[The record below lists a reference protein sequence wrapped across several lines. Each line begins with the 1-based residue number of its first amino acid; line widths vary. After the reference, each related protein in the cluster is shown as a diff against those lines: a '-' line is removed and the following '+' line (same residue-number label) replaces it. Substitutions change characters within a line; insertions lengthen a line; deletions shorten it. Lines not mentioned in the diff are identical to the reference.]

1 MLSADSFY
9 ERLKCDSRA
18 MVICTEQKRKPV
30 YRNARVLRLTRPIL
44 YNRVLDCGYFKVSI
58 IVKKFNYLIPL
69 LFFIGFVT
77 GCSDPFKAPIEKR
90 LHSEDGAMAA
100 DISANGQLSVV
111 SSIERGLTVWDLN
124 LDQPKFEWRHQGDGN
139 NLVTNIHISADSSFV
154 VTSDREAFALWSVTS
169 GEPIGFWRIDESSIR
184 DIAVSNNG
192 NGILVARSNGKVMF
206 FEPDTGRRLE
216 FLGHQEKINSID
228 ISPNGQFALTG
239 SNDYVAYLWNTSN
252 GQIIRTFTH
261 TNRVTRVA
269 LDDQGRYA
277 FTADTT
283 NQANIWDVQT
293 GELISQLDIFVRQ
306 QIFTDAVFSDNGEWL
321 LTGSPSRRVN
331 LWSVQS
337 GKELSEW
344 RVEPN
349 EHAPLRTA
357 VVNAVAF
364 IDESTIVSESSSGLA
379 EFWKI
384 ENE

>member
-1 MLSADSFY
+1 MAFSHVRVNGTVNNLINAFFMLLA
-9 ERLKCDSRA
+9 
-18 MVICTEQKRKPV
+18 
-30 YRNARVLRLTRPIL
+30 
-44 YNRVLDCGYFKVSI
+44 
-58 IVKKFNYLIPL
+58 
-69 LFFIGFVT
+69 IGLSS
-77 GCSDPFKAPIEKR
+77 GCSDAFKTPIETR

-100 DISANGQLSVV
+100 DISASGKLSVV
-111 SSIERGLTVWDLN
+111 SSIERGLTVWDLSS
-124 LDQPKFEWRHQGDGN
+124 DQPKFEWRHQGDGN
-139 NLVTNIHISADSSFV
+139 NLVTNIHIAADASYV

-169 GEPIGFWRIDESSIR
+169 GEPIGFWRIDESHIR
-184 DIAVSNNG
+184 DIAVSNSG
-192 NGILVARSNGKVMF
+192 NGILVGRSNGKVMY
-206 FEPDTGRRLE
+206 FEPNTGRRLE

-228 ISPNGQFALTG
+228 LSPNGRFALSG
-239 SNDYVAYLWNTSN
+239 SNDYVAYLWSTEN
-252 GQIIRTFTH
+252 GQIIHTFTH

-277 FTADTT
+277 FTADST

-293 GELISQLDIFVRQ
+293 GERISQLDIFVRQ

-349 EHAPLRTA
+349 KHASLRTA

-364 IDESTIVSESSSGLA
+364 VDEASIVSESSSGLA
-379 EFWKI
+379 EFWEI
-384 ENE
+384 DNE